1 MEKKNFMER
10 IFPAKHD
17 FYGMLNEQAEVTSR
31 GVETVLRW
39 LNEPSADIF
48 NQAIALTIQADIVR
62 MAMEEK
68 LIDAFST
75 PFDRQDIYDVSV
87 RMDRI
92 IEHARFAMQSIKEY
106 EVEVDRYIIHMT
118 QELNRGTKAFAEAV
132 ALLAADLPEARNK
145 IQIIRN
151 AHYTIIDYYRKGM
164 AEMFKTDDAMN
175 ALKHYEIY
183 YQLREAAHCL
193 SRSVDVLHRIVV
205 RLA

>member
-1 MEKKNFMER
+1 MGKKNFMER
-10 IFPAKHD
+10 VFPAKHD
-17 FYGMLNEQAEVTSR
+17 FYGMLMEQAHVTSR
-31 GVETVLRW
+31 GVESVLKW
-39 LNEPSADIF
+39 QNDPTADNY

-62 MAMEEK
+62 MSMEEK
-68 LIDAFST
+68 LFDAFST
-75 PFDRQDIYDVSV
+75 PFDRQDIYDISV

-106 EVEVDRYIIHMT
+106 EVEVDRYIIRMT
-118 QELNRGTKAFAEAV
+118 SELNRGTKAFAEGV
-132 ALLAADLPEARNK
+132 ALLSTDCAEARNK

-151 AHYTIIDYYRKGM
+151 AHYTTIDYYKKGM
-164 AEMFKTDDAMN
+164 AEMFKTNDAMN

-193 SRSVDVLHRIVV
+193 GKSVDVLHRIVV